1 MNAIA
6 ETPAAE
12 IDQHLEVLA
21 AHKKGWLGTSI
32 EERLRLLEA
41 CIVGMDA
48 VKDRWVRALCD
59 VKKIPA
65 GDNLEGEE
73 WVAGPVAV
81 VRNLRLLVSALRQ
94 NGQPKPVHSEIL
106 ANGQTVCR
114 IFPTDLYDKLVLSGV
129 RCDVWIQ
136 PGKPAS
142 QGAIYRGERPHEGR
156 VCLVLGAGNV
166 SSIGP
171 MDVLYKL
178 FVENEVVLFKA
189 NPVNEACGPLFEEAF
204 AALVSAGVLR
214 VIYGGAAVG
223 AHASEHALV
232 DSLHVTGSQATYDRI
247 VWGPPAEQAANK
259 AKGQAVNTRPFTAEL
274 GCVTPVLVVPG
285 PWTAAEIAFQARHV
299 AAMVTQ
305 NASYNCNAAK
315 VVVLASGW
323 PLREQFLTAL
333 HEALAR
339 ARSRAAYYPGSRERY
354 DAFLQAYPN
363 AKPLGAGQTE
373 AGEATVPWTALPDVP
388 SREGEYALQNEAF
401 CGVVA
406 EVSLECPDDAVKF
419 LELAVPF
426 ANDRCAGTLSCSLL
440 VHPKTERAHG
450 AAVEAAI
457 AALRYGGVAINC
469 WPAFLYGLVCATWGA
484 YPGHEPSDIQSGSG
498 VVHNTFLFDHPE
510 KSVVRAPFVMNPVP
524 PYFSDHRTL
533 RELGT
538 RLFAFERSPSLGNF
552 LPLAWS
558 GLRA

>member
-1 MNAIA
+1 MTAIA
-6 ETPAAE
+6 ETPAAAL
-12 IDQHLEVLA
+12 DQHLEVLT
-21 AHKKGWLGTSI
+21 AHKKPWLEVGI
-32 EERLRLLEA
+32 PERIALLER

-81 VRNLRLLVSALRQ
+81 VRNLRLLVEALRQ
-94 NGQPKPVHSEIL
+94 DGQPKPVHTE
-106 ANGQTVCR
+106 ARADGRTVCR

-136 PGKPAS
+136 PGKEAS
-142 QGAIYRGERPHEGR
+142 QGAIYRGEHAHEGR

-189 NPVNEACGPLFEEAF
+189 NPVNEAAGPLFEEAF
-204 AALVSAGVLR
+204 ASLVEAGVLR

-223 AHASEHALV
+223 ALASEHASV

-247 VWGPPAEQAANK
+247 VWGAPAEQAKNK
-259 AKGQAVNTRPFTAEL
+259 AAGTALNARPFTAEL
-274 GCVTPVLVVPG
+274 GCVTPVMVVPG
-285 PWTAAEIAFQARHV
+285 PWSAAEVAFQARHV

-323 PLREQFLTAL
+323 PLREAFLTKL
-333 HEALAR
+333 HEELGKAR
-339 ARSRAAYYPGSRERY
+339 ARAAYYPGSRERY
-354 DAFLQAYPN
+354 DAFLAEYPN
-363 AKPLGAGQTE
+363 AKPLGAAKTE
-373 AGEATVPWTALPDVP
+373 AGEDTVPWTALPDVAA
-388 SREGEYALQNEAF
+388 REGEYALQNEAF
-401 CGVVA
+401 CGVIA
-406 EVSLECPDDAVKF
+406 EVTLDCPDDAAQFLDTAVKF
-419 LELAVPF
+419 
-426 ANDRCAGTLSCSLL
+426 ANERCAGTLSCSML
-440 VHPKTERAHG
+440 VHPKTEREHG
-450 AAVEAAI
+450 AAVESAI
-457 AALRYGGVAINC
+457 ADLRYGGVAINC

-484 YPGHEPSDIQSGSG
+484 YPGHEPTDIQSGAG

-533 RELGT
+533 RDLGA
-538 RLFAFERSPSLGNF
+538 RLFAFERSPSIGKF
-552 LPLAWS
+552 VALAWA
-558 GLRA
+558 GMRA

>member
-6 ETPAAE
+6 ETSAAE
-12 IDQHLEVLA
+12 IETHLEVLA
-21 AHKKGWLGTSI
+21 AQKTLWPKTSI
-32 EERLRLLEA
+32 EERIRLLQA
-41 CIVGMDA
+41 CMTGMDA
-48 VKDRWVRALCD
+48 VKDRWVRALCE
-59 VKKIPA
+59 VKKIPP

-81 VRNLRLLVSALRQ
+81 VRNLRLLVEALRAG
-94 NGQPKPVHSEIL
+94 GQPRPVHTEVR
-106 ANGQTVCR
+106 ADGRTVCQ
-114 IFPTDLYDKLVLSGV
+114 IFPTDRYDKLVLAGV
-129 RCDVWIQ
+129 RCDVWIE
-136 PGKPAS
+136 PGQHAS
-142 QGAIYRGERPHEGR
+142 QGAIYRGEHAHDGR

-204 AALVSAGVLR
+204 APLVQAGVLR
-214 VIYGGAAVG
+214 VVYGGAQVG
-223 AHASEHALV
+223 ALCSDHTLV

-247 VWGPPAEQAANK
+247 VWGAPEQQARNK
-259 AKGQAVNTRPFTAEL
+259 AEGARQNTRPFSAEL
-274 GCVTPVLVVPG
+274 GCVTPVLIVPG
-285 PWTAAEIAFQARHV
+285 PWSEAELTYQARHV

-323 PLREQFLTAL
+323 SQRDAFLSKL
-333 HEALAR
+333 HDALAK
-339 ARSRAAYYPGSRERY
+339 ARSRAAYYPGSQARY
-354 DAFLQAYPN
+354 DAFLREYPN
-363 AKPLGAGQTE
+363 AKALGSATTE

-388 SREGEYALQNEAF
+388 ARDGEYALGNEAF

-406 EVSLECPDDAVKF
+406 EVSLDCADDAAAF
-419 LELAVPF
+419 LPLAVTF
-426 ANDRCAGTLSCSLL
+426 ANEQCAGTLSCALL

-450 AAVEAAI
+450 RALEKAI
-457 AALRYGGVAINC
+457 TDLRYGGVAINC

-484 YPGHEPSDIQSGSG
+484 YPGHRPEDIQSGAG

-533 RELGT
+533 RELGA
-538 RLFAFERSPSLGNF
+538 RLFAFERAPSFGKF
-552 LPLAWS
+552 VKLAWA
-558 GLRA
+558 GMRA